1 MDKFYDRKE
10 IKDILAYLKVV
21 ANPADSMSFNRIIN
35 VPKRGLGP
43 TTMAKFNGFAND
55 NDFTVEETFKNLSL
69 APITGR
75 PAKTL
80 ATFGTALKD
89 AIEYSKTHSVTGLT
103 EKLLADFGYK
113 EALENEH
120 TIEADTRLE
129 NLNEFLTVTKRFD
142 DNYEPEDEDSTALGD
157 FLSEI
162 SLLSDQDDLENQ
174 DNLVALMTL
183 HAAKGLEFPVVFLVG
198 MEEGLFPLSRATGD
212 PSELEEERRLA
223 YVGITRA
230 EKKLYITNAFSR
242 TMYGRP
248 QNNQPSRFID
258 EIEDKDLEFVNP
270 VQSNS
275 AMSIPFAKSSERA
288 TSQVYRPKTRIE
300 TAKKASGAVG
310 ADKKSW
316 NVGDQVSHK
325 AWGKGVVVKVNGSGE
340 DMELDIAF
348 ASQGVKRLLA
358 AFAPIKKI

>member
-1 MDKFYDRKE
+1 MFIVSKINEEIKQNKRDYKDFAVLYRTNAQSRNVEEALVKSNIPYRIVGGHKFYDRKE

-80 ATFGTALKD
+80 SIFGTNLRD
-89 AIEYSKTHSVTGLT
+89 AIEYSKTHTVTGLT

-142 DNYEPEDEDSTALGD
+142 DNYEPEDENSTALGD

-174 DNLVALMTL
+174 DNQVDR
-183 HAAKGLEFPVVFLVG
+183 KSVV
-198 MEEGLFPLSRATGD
+198 
-212 PSELEEERRLA
+212 
-223 YVGITRA
+223 
-230 EKKLYITNAFSR
+230 
-242 TMYGRP
+242 
-248 QNNQPSRFID
+248 
-258 EIEDKDLEFVNP
+258 
-270 VQSNS
+270 
-275 AMSIPFAKSSERA
+275 
-288 TSQVYRPKTRIE
+288 
-300 TAKKASGAVG
+300 
-310 ADKKSW
+310 
-316 NVGDQVSHK
+316 
-325 AWGKGVVVKVNGSGE
+325 
-340 DMELDIAF
+340 
-348 ASQGVKRLLA
+348 
-358 AFAPIKKI
+358 

>member
-1 MDKFYDRKE
+1 
-10 IKDILAYLKVV
+10 
-21 ANPADSMSFNRIIN
+21 
-35 VPKRGLGP
+35 
-43 TTMAKFNGFAND
+43 
-55 NDFTVEETFKNLSL
+55 
-69 APITGR
+69 
-75 PAKTL
+75 
-80 ATFGTALKD
+80 
-89 AIEYSKTHSVTGLT
+89 
-103 EKLLADFGYK
+103 
-113 EALENEH
+113 
-120 TIEADTRLE
+120 
-129 NLNEFLTVTKRFD
+129 
-142 DNYEPEDEDSTALGD
+142 
-157 FLSEI
+157 
-162 SLLSDQDDLENQ
+162 
-174 DNLVALMTL
+174 MTL

-198 MEEGLFPLSRATGD
+198 MEEGLFPLSRAASD

-275 AMSIPFAKSSERA
+275 SMSIPFAKSSERA

-310 ADKKSW
+310 ADKKTW

>member
-1 MDKFYDRKE
+1 M
-10 IKDILAYLKVV
+10 
-21 ANPADSMSFNRIIN
+21 
-35 VPKRGLGP
+35 
-43 TTMAKFNGFAND
+43 
-55 NDFTVEETFKNLSL
+55 
-69 APITGR
+69 
-75 PAKTL
+75 
-80 ATFGTALKD
+80 
-89 AIEYSKTHSVTGLT
+89 
-103 EKLLADFGYK
+103 
-113 EALENEH
+113 
-120 TIEADTRLE
+120 
-129 NLNEFLTVTKRFD
+129 NEFLTVTKRFD

-174 DNLVALMTL
+174 DNQVALMTL

-198 MEEGLFPLSRATGD
+198 MEEGLFPLSRAASD

-270 VQSNS
+270 IQSNS
-275 AMSIPFAKSSERA
+275 SMSIPFAKSSERA

-310 ADKKSW
+310 ANKKTW